1 MSEVSHVG
9 LQVIGACAETSFG
22 NTFVQKSKKSLKY
35 ASNMAKNL
43 TYTMKDVFCAIRQ
56 FQSQRRQ
63 FYSMVIIKSV
73 S

>member
-9 LQVIGACAETSFG
+9 LQVIGACNETSFG
-22 NTFVQKSKKSLKY
+22 NTFVQNSKKSLKY

-43 TYTMKDVFCAIRQ
+43 TYTMKEVSCAVRQ

-63 FYSMVIIKSV
+63 FYSIVIVKSV

>member
-9 LQVIGACAETSFG
+9 LQVIGACNETSLG
-22 NTFVQKSKKSLKY
+22 NTFVQNSKKSLKY

-43 TYTMKDVFCAIRQ
+43 TYTMKDVFCVVKQ
-56 FQSQRRQ
+56 FYSQRRQ
-63 FYSMVIIKSV
+63 FYSIVIVKSV